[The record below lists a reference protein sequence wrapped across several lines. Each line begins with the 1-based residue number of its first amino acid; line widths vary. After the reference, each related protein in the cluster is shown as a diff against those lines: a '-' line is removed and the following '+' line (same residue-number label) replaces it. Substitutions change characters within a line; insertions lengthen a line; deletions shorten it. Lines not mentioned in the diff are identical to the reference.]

1 MIQIRA
7 SVCVLLRARIGGL
20 CIPKYARRPTDVR
33 PICTNV
39 RIHVHPSHHVNTVY
53 QPDPV
58 PEYVVIRTHGLDV
71 YVVLRA
77 DANMEFK
84 YLNKA
89 EVLILDCSCIVPTS

>member
-1 MIQIRA
+1 MYPEIRT
-7 SVCVLLRARIGGL
+7 
-20 CIPKYARRPTDVR
+20 YVR
-33 PICTNV
+33 TAYMHECSY
-39 RIHVHPSHHVNTVY
+39 VHPSHHVNTVY